1 MARADCASKALP
13 AGLTALSGARLG
25 KDALRPGPLCCAGSM
40 ARQRAG
46 MTWSAT
52 RHSHE
57 IPARARRAR
66 LFPASPCFPLMADK
80 MNGCHEQWHPFFFF
94 VPAVPAGTARAGH
107 EGGLPCAFLCV
118 LIPPCCAFF
127 CLVRLRGADCCCRTG
142 RRPAG
147 RRRCGHGTMTRHGRW
162 DMPYSSRRS

>member
-1 MARADCASKALP
+1 MARAGCASKALP
-13 AGLTALSGARLG
+13 AGLTALSGACFG

-66 LFPASPCFPLMADK
+66 LSPASPCFPLMADK
-80 MNGCHEQWHPFFFF
+80 MNGCHEQWHPFFFLCLLF
-94 VPAVPAGTARAGH
+94 RPGRQGRGMR
-107 EGGLPCAFLCV
+107 GG
-118 LIPPCCAFF
+118 
-127 CLVRLRGADCCCRTG
+127 CLVRSCASLYRRVVPCLLLSGSVLRTAGAVLAAGLPGGDAAGMG
-142 RRPAG
+142 R
-147 RRRCGHGTMTRHGRW
+147 
-162 DMPYSSRRS
+162 